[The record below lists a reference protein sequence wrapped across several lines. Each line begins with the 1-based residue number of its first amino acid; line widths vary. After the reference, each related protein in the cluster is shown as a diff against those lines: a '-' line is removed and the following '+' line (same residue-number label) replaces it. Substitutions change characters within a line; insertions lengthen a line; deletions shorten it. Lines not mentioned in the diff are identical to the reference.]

1 MTNNE
6 DFRVKHRLTWLFLLS
21 FFLIMSG
28 AQVCFP
34 AEKGYIPVETVTGR
48 ITALNGFVWN
58 YGYDIE
64 LKDDRVLVHIAI
76 NLIPAEGVTRPELD
90 RVKDKWEAGI
100 ERIWNDRFS
109 LVTPA
114 GEHYPVVID
123 VTFSGSRFHHDVIIS
138 RSGGKTD
145 ELNWGLMISP
155 EVAAHE
161 FGHMIGAFDEY
172 SGGAIAQDIGVTDR
186 TSIMTGGPDKG
197 SETYARQYEGI
208 RRWFAEKTGLSG
220 VSLMPID
227 QVKDAAGSK
236 KDEPS
241 FN

>member
-6 DFRVKHRLTWLFLLS
+6 DFRVKHRLTWLFSLS

-34 AEKGYIPVETVTGR
+34 AEKGHIPAETVTGR
-48 ITALNGFVWN
+48 MTAMNGFVWN

-64 LKDDRVLVHIAI
+64 QKDNKVLVHVAV
-76 NLIPAEGVTRPELD
+76 NLIPTDDVTRPELD
-90 RVKDKWEAGI
+90 RVRDRWEAGI

-145 ELNWGLMISP
+145 ELNWNLMISP

-172 SGGAIAQDIGVTDR
+172 RGGAVAPDIGITER

-197 SETYARQYEGI
+197 SETYARHYEGI

-220 VSLMPID
+220 VSLMSMKEIPKHVRDDREGILR
-227 QVKDAAGSK
+227 
-236 KDEPS
+236 
-241 FN
+241 

>member
-1 MTNNE
+1 M
-6 DFRVKHRLTWLFLLS
+6 KHRLTWLFSLS

-34 AEKGYIPVETVTGR
+34 VEKGHIPVETVTGR
-48 ITALNGFVWN
+48 ITAMNGFVWN
-58 YGYDIE
+58 YSYDIGQ
-64 LKDDRVLVHIAI
+64 KDNRVVVHVAI
-76 NLIPAEGVTRPELD
+76 NLVPADDVTRPELD

-100 ERIWNDRFS
+100 ERIWSNQFI
-109 LVTPA
+109 LVTPS
-114 GEHYPVVID
+114 GEQYPVVID
-123 VTFSGSRFHHDVIIS
+123 AAFDGTRFHHDVIVS
-138 RSGGKTD
+138 RSGGRTD
-145 ELNWGLMISP
+145 ELNWNLMISP
-155 EVAAHE
+155 EAAAHE

-172 SGGAIAQDIGVTDR
+172 RGGAVAPGTEMTDR
-186 TSIMTGGPDKG
+186 TSIMTGGTDKV
-197 SETYARQYEGI
+197 SNTYARHFEGI

>member
-1 MTNNE
+1 M
-6 DFRVKHRLTWLFLLS
+6 KHRLTWLFSLS

-34 AEKGYIPVETVTGR
+34 VEKGHIPVETVTGR
-48 ITALNGFVWN
+48 ITAMNGFVWN

-64 LKDDRVLVHIAI
+64 QKDNRVFVHVAI
-76 NLIPAEGVTRPELD
+76 NLVPADDVTRPELD

-100 ERIWNDRFS
+100 ERIWSDRFS
-109 LVTPA
+109 LVTPS
-114 GEHYPVVID
+114 GEQYPVVID
-123 VTFSGSRFHHDVIIS
+123 AVFNGTRSHYDVIVS
-138 RSGGKTD
+138 RNGGRTD
-145 ELNWGLMISP
+145 ELNWNLMISP
-155 EVAAHE
+155 EAAAHE

-172 SGGAIAQDIGVTDR
+172 RGGAVAPDTEITDR

-197 SETYARQYEGI
+197 RETYARHFEGI
-208 RRWFAEKTGLSG
+208 RRWFADKTGLSG

>member
-1 MTNNE
+1 M
-6 DFRVKHRLTWLFLLS
+6 KHRLTWLFSLS

-34 AEKGYIPVETVTGR
+34 VERGHIPVETVTGR

-58 YGYDIE
+58 YGYDIGQ
-64 LKDDRVLVHIAI
+64 KDNRVLVHVAI
-76 NLIPAEGVTRPELD
+76 NLVQADDVTRPELD

-100 ERIWNDRFS
+100 ERIWSDRFT

-114 GEHYPVVID
+114 GEQYPVVID
-123 VTFSGSRFHHDVIIS
+123 VTFSGTRFHHDVIVS
-138 RSGGKTD
+138 RNGGRTD
-145 ELNWGLMISP
+145 ELNWNLMISP
-155 EVAAHE
+155 EAAAHE

-172 SGGAIAQDIGVTDR
+172 RGGAVAPDTGMTGR
-186 TSIMTGGPDKG
+186 TSIMTGGTDKV
-197 SETYARQYEGI
+197 SNTFARHYEGI

-220 VSLMPID
+220 VSLISID
-227 QVKDAAGSK
+227 EGRDAAGSK